1 MKRRTVGL
9 IEGCWQGRS
18 DLTITPQAK
27 MVAIA
32 NAAMPSVVTRV
43 MRIANALLPGP
54 GAESASEEHKGFQS
68 TSELSPSW
76 LTRLSDK
83 ASDRN
88 NETFHRR
95 LAG

>member
-1 MKRRTVGL
+1 VEACRR
-9 IEGCWQGRS
+9 GRP

-27 MVAIA
+27 MAAMA
-32 NAAMPSVVTRV
+32 NAVVPSLVAKV
-43 MRIANALLPGP
+43 MQIVNVLLPGP
-54 GAESASEEHKGFQS
+54 GPESASTEHKGFDS
-68 TSELSPSW
+68 TSELSPSL

-88 NETFHRR
+88 NETFQRR

>member
-1 MKRRTVGL
+1 
-9 IEGCWQGRS
+9 
-18 DLTITPQAK
+18 
-27 MVAIA
+27 
-32 NAAMPSVVTRV
+32 
-43 MRIANALLPGP
+43 MRIANALLPGV

-88 NETFHRR
+88 NETFQRR